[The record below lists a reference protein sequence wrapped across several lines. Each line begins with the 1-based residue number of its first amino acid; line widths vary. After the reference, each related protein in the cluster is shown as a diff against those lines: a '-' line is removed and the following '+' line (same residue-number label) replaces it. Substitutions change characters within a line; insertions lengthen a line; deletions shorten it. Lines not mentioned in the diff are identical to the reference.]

1 MKKNDVK
8 KSLRLYISIKEY
20 LENHLMSQKGA
31 SPQTIRSYRD
41 SLNIYL
47 EYLKSRNSCGLA
59 DLSFES
65 MPLGEMH
72 KFFEYIEKERGCG
85 VSTRNQ
91 RLSAIRSFYRFA
103 ARRDNSLMA
112 YYLELMEIPVKKT
125 PAKNAIEFFSEK
137 NLETILRQPDI
148 ETRTGYRD
156 LVFMIVLY
164 DTGGRANEII
174 SLTPGDLHLLK
185 DSDGLHLTLHGK
197 GRKIRKVPIMQK
209 TSDHLSA
216 YIKRFH
222 PGKYDSDTPLF
233 YVHHRTGNTPLSE
246 DAVEAFIKKYAKKAC
261 TEDPTF
267 PNHCYPHMWRHSRA
281 MHLYRNGM
289 PLHLVSQWLGHSKMD
304 TTVQFYAD
312 ADLEM
317 KREAIESATSDIDE
331 LIGKRADL
339 DWENDEELLKLL
351 YCLK

>member
-8 KSLRLYISIKEY
+8 KPLRLYISIKEY

-112 YYLELMEIPVKKT
+112 YYLELMEIPVKKN

-164 DTGGRANEII
+164 DTGGRVNEII

-222 PGKYDSDTPLF
+222 PGKYECD
-233 YVHHRTGNTPLSE
+233 R
-246 DAVEAFIKKYAKKAC
+246 
-261 TEDPTF
+261 
-267 PNHCYPHMWRHSRA
+267 
-281 MHLYRNGM
+281 
-289 PLHLVSQWLGHSKMD
+289 
-304 TTVQFYAD
+304 
-312 ADLEM
+312 
-317 KREAIESATSDIDE
+317 
-331 LIGKRADL
+331 
-339 DWENDEELLKLL
+339 
-351 YCLK
+351 